1 MIAAASESVWSSWAW
16 PAATAALGVV
26 FFGLVLRQFL
36 ARRRPHQAAWSVGLL
51 FYAVAAVM
59 EAWSE
64 GVGRWEPA
72 VYRIYIV
79 LAASLVGFLGL
90 GTLYLVARRRLWGH
104 LYLGF
109 LLLCFGVFLAGT
121 LTAQLDTDKLVP
133 GITVGG
139 QALGPSSSFP
149 RVMSL
154 PLNISG
160 TILLFGGAALS
171 VYRFARRR
179 EFAHRM
185 WANVLIAAGAALIAF
200 VGSRAR
206 LGSTAGLYPAEM
218 AASALMLA
226 GFLVAG
232 TLDKGWR
239 SSRERRAAQGRGG
252 DAG

>member
-1 MIAAASESVWSSWAW
+1 MVATSEGFWSSWAW
-16 PAATAALGVV
+16 PAATAALGFV

-51 FYAVAAVM
+51 FYAAAAVM

-64 GVGRWEPA
+64 GTGRWEPA
-72 VYRIYIV
+72 VYRVYIV

-90 GTLYLVARRRLWGH
+90 GTLYLVARRRIWGH

-109 LLLCFGVFLAGT
+109 LLVCVVVFFVGVFT
-121 LTAQLDTDKLVP
+121 TQLDTSKLVP

-139 QALGPSSSFP
+139 QALGSSLSFP

-160 TILLFGGAALS
+160 TIFLFGGAALS

-179 EFAHRM
+179 EFAYRM

-206 LGSTAGLYPAEM
+206 LGSTAGLYPGEM
-218 AASALMLA
+218 VASALLLA
-226 GFLVAG
+226 GFLLAG
-232 TLDKGWR
+232 TLDKGGR
-239 SSRERRAAQGRGG
+239 ASRQRREEQSSGR
-252 DAG
+252 